1 MHTRYGI
8 GFILA
13 LLLSSS
19 AIAKT
24 TVDAAAIT
32 DEKQGANWL
41 SFGRTYSEQRFSPLT
56 AINAE
61 NVKKLGLE
69 WSLELPGERSLLA
82 TPLVVD
88 GMLYFTA
95 SYSVIYAVDARTHKI
110 VWRYDPKVLE
120 VAGERARIFW
130 DSNRGLAYWK
140 GKVFVA
146 TGDGR
151 LIGVDAKSGQE
162 VWSTQTFEK
171 TKPLY
176 INGAPRAFRGKVL
189 IGNGGTEIGAARG
202 YVTAYDAETGKQAWR
217 FFLVPGNPADG
228 FEDEAQAMAAK
239 TWKGEWWKHG
249 GGANSWHGWT
259 YDPDFNRIYIG
270 TGNGSPWNQKI
281 RSPGGGDN
289 LFVCSIVALDADT
302 GKYVWHYQTNPGE
315 TWDYNSNMDI
325 VLADLNIGGKPVKA
339 IMHAPKNGFF
349 YVIDRSNGKLISAE
363 KIAKVT
369 WASRI
374 DLKTGRPVEIEG
386 SRYEDGEEIVS
397 PSPFGAHSWHAMS
410 FNPATGLAYLP
421 TIEMAGWFSD
431 KDKKPLTWQ
440 SPSWEMDPGVR
451 FTPGDEV
458 ALKMDSSWLLA
469 WDPVK
474 QKAAWK
480 IALPGVWNPGTMTT
494 AGSLVFEGRA
504 DGKFVAY
511 QAQDGKALWT
521 FDTQVG
527 ISAPPVTYEVDGK
540 QYISLLV
547 GWGGGGAAVAGS
559 VTAQHGWAY
568 GVHPRR
574 LLTFALEGG
583 ATLPPTPPPSIPQP
597 IVKDDF
603 KVDPLLAENGGDLF
617 ARKCMI
623 CHGAGAVAGGYAPD
637 LRASQAPVYLEAMHD
652 VVVNGTRHERGMP
665 QFKELTNKDLVALQH
680 YIRRQAT
687 KGAKVSLK

>member
-1 MHTRYGI
+1 MHTRYGL
-8 GFILA
+8 GFIFA

-19 AIAKT
+19 TSAET
-24 TVDAAAIT
+24 TVDGAAIT

-189 IGNGGTEIGAARG
+189 VGNGGTEIGAARG

-374 DLKTGRPVEIEG
+374 DLKTGRPVEVKG
-386 SRYEDGEEIVS
+386 QRYEDGEAIVY

-431 KDKKPLTWQ
+431 KEKKPLTWQ

-665 QFKELTNKDLVALQH
+665 QFKELTTKDLVALQH

-687 KGAKVSLK
+687 KGAKVSWK

>member
-1 MHTRYGI
+1 MHTRYGL
-8 GFILA
+8 GFIFA

-19 AIAKT
+19 ASAET
-24 TVDAAAIT
+24 TVDGAAIT

-162 VWSTQTFEK
+162 VWSAQTFEK

-687 KGAKVSLK
+687 KGAKVSWK

>member
-1 MHTRYGI
+1 
-8 GFILA
+8 
-13 LLLSSS
+13 
-19 AIAKT
+19 
-24 TVDAAAIT
+24 
-32 DEKQGANWL
+32 
-41 SFGRTYSEQRFSPLT
+41 
-56 AINAE
+56 
-61 NVKKLGLE
+61 
-69 WSLELPGERSLLA
+69 
-82 TPLVVD
+82 
-88 GMLYFTA
+88 
-95 SYSVIYAVDARTHKI
+95 
-110 VWRYDPKVLE
+110 
-120 VAGERARIFW
+120 
-130 DSNRGLAYWK
+130 
-140 GKVFVA
+140 
-146 TGDGR
+146 
-151 LIGVDAKSGQE
+151 
-162 VWSTQTFEK
+162 
-171 TKPLY
+171 
-176 INGAPRAFRGKVL
+176 
-189 IGNGGTEIGAARG
+189 
-202 YVTAYDAETGKQAWR
+202 
-217 FFLVPGNPADG
+217 
-228 FEDEAQAMAAK
+228 
-239 TWKGEWWKHG
+239 
-249 GGANSWHGWT
+249 
-259 YDPDFNRIYIG
+259 
-270 TGNGSPWNQKI
+270 
-281 RSPGGGDN
+281 
-289 LFVCSIVALDADT
+289 
-302 GKYVWHYQTNPGE
+302 
-315 TWDYNSNMDI
+315 
-325 VLADLNIGGKPVKA
+325 
-339 IMHAPKNGFF
+339 
-349 YVIDRSNGKLISAE
+349 
-363 KIAKVT
+363 
-369 WASRI
+369 
-374 DLKTGRPVEIEG
+374 
-386 SRYEDGEEIVS
+386 
-397 PSPFGAHSWHAMS
+397 
-410 FNPATGLAYLP
+410 
-421 TIEMAGWFSD
+421 
-431 KDKKPLTWQ
+431 
-440 SPSWEMDPGVR
+440 MDPGVR

-687 KGAKVSLK
+687 KGAKVSWK

>member
-1 MHTRYGI
+1 MHTRYGL
-8 GFILA
+8 GFIFA

-19 AIAKT
+19 ASAET
-24 TVDAAAIT
+24 TVDGAAIT
-32 DEKQGANWL
+32 DETQGANWL

-189 IGNGGTEIGAARG
+189 VGNGGTEIGAARG

-374 DLKTGRPVEIEG
+374 DLKTGRPVEVKG
-386 SRYEDGEEIVS
+386 QRYEDGEAIVY

-665 QFKELTNKDLVALQH
+665 QFKELTTKDLVALQH

-687 KGAKVSLK
+687 KGAKVSWK

>member
-1 MHTRYGI
+1 MHTRYGL
-8 GFILA
+8 GFIFA

-19 AIAKT
+19 ASAET
-24 TVDAAAIT
+24 TVDGAAIT

-189 IGNGGTEIGAARG
+189 VGNGGTEIGAARG

-374 DLKTGRPVEIEG
+374 DLKTGRPVEVKG
-386 SRYEDGEEIVS
+386 QRYEDGEAIVY

-665 QFKELTNKDLVALQH
+665 QFKELTTKDLVALQH

-687 KGAKVSLK
+687 KGAKVSWK